1 MRLRWLIIVSFLLCS
16 FYAMGQADSLST
28 YPFPKTWEEAVKI
41 SAETFKPILY
51 HRTNASEKS
60 NELKKALQVEIFSNQ
75 QIMDSLSNHFVVF
88 VEEMEL
94 WGYEKQDR
102 FLSYRFPTTTI
113 SDFEK
118 NIFCQFQKYKNGK
131 EFLEKLGNCMKR
143 KPIFQY
149 YEEYPDSL
157 DNKDFI
163 DKFTGVLIDQGI
175 RDRGV
180 YEAYID
186 LFPEVS
192 DRSFEVL
199 TNGLYQAE
207 YDELFKSLYF
217 DFRKAGYDE
226 ERLLRRLINVMYREA
241 NVKLFKRNYQSLS
254 REEIIYKYSDKAFS
268 GVQKFLGE
276 SDDFKDSLMVFSDY
290 SYAKNRATWEPN
302 EENLKRLFAKTLP
315 LHYYDMISV
324 YGEKKSF
331 EMTFDLF
338 MSIED
343 EESMDELIYIL
354 KNSDFYKDKYQ
365 YVEILAMC
373 YYRMDNE
380 KKAAKLLGKA
390 NTLAVEKGIK
400 FRPVLPQLKA
410 NGNIGKIERTSRK
423 K

>member
-1 MRLRWLIIVSFLLCS
+1 MRIRWIIICSFLLCTTS
-16 FYAMGQADSLST
+16 ARGQADSLCT

-41 SAETFKPILY
+41 SEETFKPILY
-51 HRTNASEKS
+51 HRTNAAVKD
-60 NELKKALQVEIFSNQ
+60 NELTKAMQVEIFSNKK
-75 QIMDSLSNHFVVF
+75 IMDSLSTYYVVF
-88 VEEMEL
+88 KEDIEL

-102 FLSYRFPTTTI
+102 FLSYRYPTTTI

-131 EFLEKLGNCMKR
+131 EFLEKLGNCLNR

-149 YEEYPDSL
+149 YEEYPDSV
-157 DNKDFI
+157 DNKEFI

-175 RDRGV
+175 RDREV
-180 YEAYID
+180 FEVYID

-192 DRSFEVL
+192 DKSFELL
-199 TNGLYQAE
+199 TNGLYQEE

-226 ERLLRRLINVMYREA
+226 EKLLRRLISVMYHEA
-241 NVKLFKRNYQSLS
+241 NVKIFNRRYQSLN
-254 REEIIYKYSDKAFS
+254 REEIMYKYSDKAFS

-276 SDDFKDSLMVFSDY
+276 SDDFKDSLMVFSEY
-290 SYAKNRATWEPN
+290 AFAKNRATREPN
-302 EENLKRLFAKTLP
+302 EENIRKLFNKTLP